1 MPSSLTCRLGNLT
14 SLIYLSTAAG
24 LAMLGGAQLLP
35 GGTVL
40 GGMGGEYGLYL
51 LLLAWTLLALAWLA
65 ACASYALL
73 A

>member
-1 MPSSLTCRLGNLT
+1 MPPGTKSR
-14 SLIYLSTAAG
+14 AP
-24 LAMLGGAQLLP
+24 LLP
-35 GGTVL
+35 GGTLL